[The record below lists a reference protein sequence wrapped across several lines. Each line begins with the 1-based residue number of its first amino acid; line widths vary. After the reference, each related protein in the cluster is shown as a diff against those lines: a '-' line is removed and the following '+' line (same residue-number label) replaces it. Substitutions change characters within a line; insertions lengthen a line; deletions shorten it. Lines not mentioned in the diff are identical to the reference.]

1 MRSKFAIIAA
11 ALLAVPAPAFAQ
23 IVFEDDLTKFTPTHS
38 DKAKSDLDKLVC
50 RSEDELG
57 SRLGRHQVCLT
68 KQQWLT
74 YEQEAKQ
81 RVSDWQRIGLTS
93 H

>member
-1 MRSKFAIIAA
+1 MSKFAIIAA

-23 IVFEDDLTKFTPTHS
+23 IIFVDDLSKFTPTQA

-50 RSEDELG
+50 RSQDVLG
-57 SRLGRHQVCLT
+57 SRLERHQVCLT
-68 KQQWLT
+68 KQQWFS

-81 RVSDWQRIGLTS
+81 RVQQWQIIGLTS

>member
-1 MRSKFAIIAA
+1 MSKFAIIGA
-11 ALLAVPAPAFAQ
+11 ALLAVPAPVFAQ
-23 IVFEDDLTKFTPTHS
+23 IIFVDDLSKFTPTQS

-50 RSEDELG
+50 RSQDELG
-57 SRLGRHQVCLT
+57 SRLERHQVCLT
-68 KQQWLT
+68 KQQWFS

-81 RVSDWQRIGLTS
+81 RVQQWQIIGLTS